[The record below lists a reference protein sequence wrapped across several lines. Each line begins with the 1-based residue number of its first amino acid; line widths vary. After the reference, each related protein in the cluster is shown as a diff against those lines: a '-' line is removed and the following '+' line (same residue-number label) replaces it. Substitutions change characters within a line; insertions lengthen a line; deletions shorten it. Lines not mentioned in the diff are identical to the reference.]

1 MLIRVWLL
9 ALLTVFGS
17 LNVLAQGKDPRVP
30 PGTDPGGM
38 AVALISGGIDYT
50 LPEIAGRLAR
60 DGEGEIVGWDFVD
73 GDPLPFAPV
82 GDQSS
87 NGTVLAK
94 ALLAEAPKVRLVP
107 VRVDSGQPRSL
118 AKALAF
124 VAKTPARV
132 VLITALPV
140 DDDLDLLRA
149 ATQEFKHLLIVVPAG
164 SEIADLDNVLP
175 ATASDSAKSE
185 TQNSAFLLD
194 LTSVA
199 NVLRIAAE
207 ATANAPSLDGAG
219 LKRAV
224 LERQRKRD

>member
-1 MLIRVWLL
+1 
-9 ALLTVFGS
+9 
-17 LNVLAQGKDPRVP
+17 
-30 PGTDPGGM
+30 
-38 AVALISGGIDYT
+38 
-50 LPEIAGRLAR
+50 
-60 DGEGEIVGWDFVD
+60 
-73 GDPLPFAPV
+73 
-82 GDQSS
+82 
-87 NGTVLAK
+87 
-94 ALLAEAPKVRLVP
+94 
-107 VRVDSGQPRSL
+107 
-118 AKALAF
+118 
-124 VAKTPARV
+124 
-132 VLITALPV
+132 
-140 DDDLDLLRA
+140 LDLLRA

-207 ATANAPSLDGAG
+207 ATANAPSLDGGG